1 MNNIITSDIFKTV
14 IESAV
19 AITILFIL
27 VKIMGKKHISQL
39 TYFDYVVGISIGS
52 IAANII
58 TEDTNKFYLGIISMT
73 VITCFPILLSYLSL
87 KSFSARKVI
96 DGSPTILIQNGKII
110 EKSLKKSRLD
120 INDIL
125 EFLRANN
132 TFNISDVEF
141 AILETSGKVSVQLKP
156 NKQPATPSD
165 LNINMKYQGICTNL
179 IIDGK
184 LIETNINFINKD
196 INWLLNELKKQ
207 NINSISEVLLASL
220 DNNGNLHIDK
230 KNNDPTLV
238 KLQ

>member
-125 EFLRANN
+125 EFLRVNN
-132 TFNISDVEF
+132 AFNISDVEF

-184 LIETNINFINKD
+184 VIETNINFINKD

-207 NINSISEVLLASL
+207 NIN
-220 DNNGNLHIDK
+220 
-230 KNNDPTLV
+230 
-238 KLQ
+238 